1 MEQKSGSRAISSAK
15 DEYRMIPANMRNDPS
30 VGKRFPFRMSHVG
43 AHFEGYLVRPHW
55 HEHLEFI
62 KVVKGRVLV
71 TLDNH
76 SFTAVENDIIYVNS
90 RQIHAVQTL
99 AGEKEHVIK
108 GMIFDRLFVTNLLE
122 GFETRQIY
130 NLFVHTCRNQSLI
143 SAWHPLWQELNDC
156 ILTADREYAARDIGY
171 EMVIKS
177 CIYRVVTAMLRHY
190 KRHSLPIGT
199 DFNMLRPALEY
210 IEEKFAER
218 LSITEISRV
227 AKMSPSHFS
236 RSFKKMTGLTF
247 TDFLTATRINMAKQ
261 MLVAGQH
268 TITEIAE
275 KTGFC
280 NVHYFGKV
288 FKESTGA
295 SPMQFKNDTIRNGLR
310 E

>member
-1 MEQKSGSRAISSAK
+1 
-15 DEYRMIPANMRNDPS
+15 MIPLEMKHDPS
-30 VGKRFPFRMSHVG
+30 VGNRFPFRMSSVTIPNN
-43 AHFEGYLVRPHW
+43 GYLVLPHW

-62 KVVKGRVLV
+62 IIVSGRVLV
-71 TLDNH
+71 TLDNQ
-76 SFTAVENDIIYVNS
+76 SFYASAGDIVYVNS
-90 RQIHAVQTL
+90 RRIHSVQVTDND
-99 AGEKEHVIK
+99 GQTWIK

-143 SAWHPLWQELNDC
+143 SASHPLWQELNDC
-156 ILTADREYAARDIGY
+156 IVTADREYAARDIGY

-288 FKESTGA
+288 FKESTGM

>member
-1 MEQKSGSRAISSAK
+1 
-15 DEYRMIPANMRNDPS
+15 
-30 VGKRFPFRMSHVG
+30 MSHVRV
-43 AHFEGYLVRPHW
+43 HFEGYLVRPHW

-62 KVVKGRVLV
+62 KVVSGRVLV
-71 TLDNH
+71 TLDNQ
-76 SFTAVENDIIYVNS
+76 SFYASAGDIIYVNS
-90 RQIHAVQTL
+90 RRIHSVQVADNDGQTW
-99 AGEKEHVIK
+99 IK

-130 NLFVHTCRNQSLI
+130 NLFVHTCCNQSVI
-143 SAWHPLWQELNDC
+143 DASHPLWQELNDC

-190 KRHSLPIGT
+190 KRHSLPI
-199 DFNMLRPALEY
+199 DANFNMLRPALEY

-218 LSITEISRV
+218 LSITEISGV

-236 RSFKKMTGLTF
+236 RSFKQMTGLTF

-261 MLVAGQH
+261 MLVAGH
-268 TITEIAE
+268 NTITEIAE

-288 FKESTGA
+288 FKESTGM
-295 SPMQFKNDTIRNGLR
+295 SPMQFKNDMIRNGLR